1 VRQIPG
7 YPLWIGHVG
16 DLRDLRGV
24 LDAGILAV
32 VELAA
37 NEAPASVPRDLVHL
51 RFPLLDG
58 VGNPPWSLRIAV
70 ETTAAL
76 VRAEVPTLVAC
87 GAGSSRS
94 PAVAA
99 AALARVRG
107 CPLEVGLQIVAQD
120 GPADLSPGLWA
131 EIRASLA

>member
-7 YPLWIGHVG
+7 CSLRIGHVG
-16 DLRDLRGV
+16 DLRDVPRL
-24 LDAGILAV
+24 LDEGIRAV

-37 NEAPASVPRDLVHL
+37 NERPASIPRDLVHL

-58 VGNPPWSLRIAV
+58 VGNPAWSLRAAV
-70 ETTAAL
+70 EATAGL
-76 VRAEVPTLVAC
+76 LRSEVPTLVAC

-94 PAVAA
+94 LAIAA
-99 AALARVRG
+99 AAVSVARG
-107 CPLEVGLQIVAQD
+107 CPLAVGLEIVTQS

-131 EIRASLA
+131 EVRAALA